1 MITFIASALLAAG
14 IAGGQQAPPLA
25 TVDQP
30 TVYIAE
36 MRILD
41 DLDDTFQV
49 GGAPFE
55 DSLVFPP
62 GENAKIGF
70 SEFSLKSSYLLRT
83 VASHPGQIGV
93 GKLGKF
99 EGYRILIVPDDDELL
114 VSFRHLTW
122 RQEKDS
128 TEITDRIVLTAVA
141 VIMAPGSTWLVRLD
155 ADSVIQIT
163 INEDTSNRK

>member
-36 MRILD
+36 MRIFDGLD
-41 DLDDTFQV
+41 DSFRV
-49 GGAPFE
+49 NGAPFA

-62 GENAKIGF
+62 GEDAKMSF
-70 SEFSLKSSYLLRT
+70 SKVSVKSGLALRT
-83 VASHPGQIGV
+83 VANHPAQIGV

-99 EGYRILIVPDDDELL
+99 EGYRLLIVPDDDELL

-128 TEITDRIVLTAVA
+128 TEITERTVLTAVA
-141 VIMAPGSTWLVRLD
+141 AIMAPGSVWLVRLD
-155 ADSVIQIT
+155 ADTIVQIT